1 MLLQAILAFFAIFF
15 VWGMLTKL
23 DRTVHAVGQIV
34 PTAQL
39 QVMSNLEGGI
49 VQETLAKQARSY
61 VPMIRLFASI
71 TTASGGDFDANQ
83 SAFNSLQ
90 VKVSRLEAQ
99 LAGRSPQF
107 PATQDVAVTEQIGI
121 ERSLYLS
128 RQLDL
133 QGLTSAGQAR
143 LIQAERA
150 VAEAEAMSM
159 PRWRDRYAA
168 SPRCQRHRAASV
180 IDPS

>member
-1 MLLQAILAFFAIFF
+1 
-15 VWGMLTKL
+15 MLTKL
-23 DRTVHAVGQIV
+23 DCTVHAVGQIV

-49 VQETLAKQARSY
+49 VKEILAKHGTVVRAND
-61 VPMIRLFASI
+61 PIIRLD
-71 TTASGGDFDANQ
+71 TTASGGDFNANQ

-90 VKVSRLEAQ
+90 VKVARLEAQ

-107 PATQDVAVTEQIGI
+107 PVTQDVAVTEQIGI

-133 QGLTSAGQAR
+133 Q
-143 LIQAERA
+143 
-150 VAEAEAMSM
+150 
-159 PRWRDRYAA
+159 D
-168 SPRCQRHRAASV
+168 
-180 IDPS
+180 